1 VPDFP
6 IIGVPPP
13 FADAYGTSESGAR
26 CSNGLCALARLACGH
41 DRDSEVMMKIKR
53 LLFATAASAFV
64 FGSSAIVYAQTSW
77 TGGPQ
82 PRASNQQSG
91 SVADQPGASGRADPG
106 DRTASQERDDRLKGR
121 SDMDDR
127 ASSGPDRDER
137 TPSRDPDD
145 RMKGKSD
152 RN

>member
-1 VPDFP
+1 LLQRL
-6 IIGVPPP
+6 
-13 FADAYGTSESGAR
+13 GALPR
-26 CSNGLCALARLACGH
+26 GLRA
-41 DRDSEVMMKIKR
+41 DRDSEFMMKTKR
-53 LLFATAASAFV
+53 FLFATAAFAFV
-64 FGSSAIVYAQTSW
+64 FGSSTIVAQTSW

-82 PRASNQQSG
+82 PRASDQQSG

-137 TPSRDPDD
+137 TPPRDPED

-152 RN
+152 KD